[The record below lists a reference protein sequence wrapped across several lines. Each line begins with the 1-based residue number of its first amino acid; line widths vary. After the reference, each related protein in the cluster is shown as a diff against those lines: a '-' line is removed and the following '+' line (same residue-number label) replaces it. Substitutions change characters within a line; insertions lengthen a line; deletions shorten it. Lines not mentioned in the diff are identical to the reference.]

1 MKKSAWEAV
10 TRSVAASPYP
20 VTVLEPSSQAPALVA
35 ELGIAA
41 DSWLGAVVLHTG
53 GLVVDGR
60 LRVFGSGSAELPA
73 VHVEDGRMLV
83 AEHVRGDRYALAVT
97 GKGRLAVHQLEP
109 GLPEWESLNLGYAN
123 WLGAMIAGSLDEC

>member
-10 TRSVAASPYP
+10 TRSVAESPYP
-20 VTVLEPSSQAPALVA
+20 VTVLEPSSAGPSLVA
-35 ELGIAA
+35 ALGIDV

-60 LRVFGSGSAELPA
+60 LRVFGSGSAGLPA
-73 VHVEDGRMLV
+73 VHVEGGRTVV

-97 GKGRLAVHQLEP
+97 GKGRLAVHQLDR
-109 GLPEWESLNLGYAN
+109 GLSEWESLNLGYRN